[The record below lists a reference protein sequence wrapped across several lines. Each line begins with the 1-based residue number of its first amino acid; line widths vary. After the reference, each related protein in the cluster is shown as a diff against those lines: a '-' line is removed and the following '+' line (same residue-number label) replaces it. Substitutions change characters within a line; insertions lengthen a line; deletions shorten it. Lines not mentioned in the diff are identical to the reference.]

1 MQLNKNNQSLS
12 KESLM
17 AKQSIEKGKRY
28 GELVESQ
35 NTART
40 LALATWSVALC
51 VIAFATWSVVTQ
63 VDEIAKAK
71 GAVIPEGEK
80 QVLQSAIG
88 GKLKQ
93 ILVKEGQLVEK
104 GQPLVEFDATFQR
117 TALEELKSQQVTLLA
132 SIERMNALL
141 EEREPNLA
149 EFEVDY
155 PEIVSQQKAQLNAQ
169 KALYFQKRVVL
180 EKESEQISEQLR
192 SVEKSLPSYEKE
204 LDATKQELDILDK
217 GYEAGNISRLRVLEM
232 RQKLASIEQKIE
244 EARGK
249 KALLIKQADS
259 TEQKIEQLLA
269 EAKAK
274 VSDDRSKAVSDLS
287 ALNARVRSSQAK
299 LTNTMLVSPLQ
310 GLVQSLPSTQN
321 GGVIQPGGTVVE
333 IVPVGGKA
341 DFKARLSPRDIGFV
355 SVGQPTRIKIDAF
368 DYSRFGAL
376 QGTVESISP
385 TTSQSERGE
394 IYYEVVVS
402 VDTPY
407 FRDNPESF
415 SILPGM
421 TGEVDITTGEKSV
434 FQYLWKPIYTNVS
447 VAFGER

>member
-1 MQLNKNNQSLS
+1 MTKNP
-12 KESLM
+12 
-17 AKQSIEKGKRY
+17 IETGKRY

-51 VIAFATWSVVTQ
+51 VIAFVTWSVVTQ

-141 EEREPNLA
+141 DNREPNFG
-149 EFEVDY
+149 EFEIDF

-169 KALYFQKRVVL
+169 KGLYYQKRIVL
-180 EKESEQISEQLR
+180 EKDSEQIAEQLR
-192 SVEKSLPSYEKE
+192 VVEKSLPSYDKE
-204 LDATKQELDILDK
+204 LSATKQELNILEK
-217 GYEAGNISRLRVLEM
+217 GYKAGNISRLRVLEM

-249 KALLIKQADS
+249 KSVLIKQADS
-259 TEQKIEQLLA
+259 NEQKIEQLLA

-274 VSDDRSKAVSDLS
+274 VSEDRSKAVSDLS

-355 SVGQPTRIKIDAF
+355 NVGQPTRIKIDAF

-376 QGTVESISP
+376 KGEVESISP

-434 FQYLWKPIYTNVS
+434 FQYLWKPIYTNIS

>member
-1 MQLNKNNQSLS
+1 
-12 KESLM
+12 M
-17 AKQSIEKGKRY
+17 AKKTIETGKRY

-51 VIAFATWSVVTQ
+51 VIAFVTWSVVTQ

-141 EEREPNLA
+141 EDREPNFG
-149 EFEVDY
+149 EFEIDF

-169 KALYFQKRVVL
+169 KGLYYQKRIVL
-180 EKESEQISEQLR
+180 EKDSEQIAEQLR
-192 SVEKSLPSYEKE
+192 VVEKSLPSYDKE
-204 LDATKQELDILDK
+204 LNATKQELNILEK
-217 GYEAGNISRLRVLEM
+217 GNKAGNISRLRVLEM

-249 KALLIKQADS
+249 KSVLIKQADS
-259 TEQKIEQLLA
+259 NEQKIEQLLA

-355 SVGQPTRIKIDAF
+355 NVGQPTRIKIDAF

-376 QGTVESISP
+376 KGEVESISP

-402 VDTPY
+402 VETPY

-434 FQYLWKPIYTNVS
+434 FQYLWKPIYTNIS

>member
-1 MQLNKNNQSLS
+1 
-12 KESLM
+12 M
-17 AKQSIEKGKRY
+17 AKQPIEKGKRY

-132 SIERMNALL
+132 SVERMNALL
-141 EEREPNLA
+141 EDREPNLA

-180 EKESEQISEQLR
+180 EKESEQIAEQLR
-192 SVEKSLPSYEKE
+192 SVDKSLPSYEKE
-204 LDATKQELDILDK
+204 LNATKQELNILEK
-217 GYEAGNISRLRVLEM
+217 GYKAGNISRLRVLEM

-244 EARGK
+244 EAHGK
-249 KALLIKQADS
+249 KAVLIKQADS

-376 QGTVESISP
+376 KGEVESISP

-434 FQYLWKPIYTNVS
+434 FQYLWKPIYTNLS

>member
-1 MQLNKNNQSLS
+1 
-12 KESLM
+12 M
-17 AKQSIEKGKRY
+17 AKHPIDTGERY

-51 VIAFATWSVVTQ
+51 VIAFVTWSVVTQ

-132 SIERMNALL
+132 NIERMNALL
-141 EEREPNLA
+141 DDREPNFG

-155 PEIVSQQKAQLNAQ
+155 PQIVSQQKAQLNAQ
-169 KALYFQKRVVL
+169 KGLYYQKRIVL
-180 EKESEQISEQLR
+180 EKDSEQIAEQLR
-192 SVEKSLPSYEKE
+192 SVDKSLPSYEKE
-204 LDATKQELDILDK
+204 LNATKQELTILEK
-217 GYEAGNISRLRVLEM
+217 GYKAGNISRLRVLEM

-249 KALLIKQADS
+249 KSVLIKQADS
-259 TEQKIEQLLA
+259 NEQKIEQLLA
-269 EAKAK
+269 EAKAT

-299 LTNTMLVSPLQ
+299 LTNTTLVSPLQ

-355 SVGQPTRIKIDAF
+355 NVGQPTRIKIDAF

-376 QGTVESISP
+376 KGEVESISP

-402 VDTPY
+402 VETPY
-407 FRDNPESF
+407 FRNNPESF

-434 FQYLWKPIYTNVS
+434 FQYLWKPIYTNIS

>member
-1 MQLNKNNQSLS
+1 
-12 KESLM
+12 M
-17 AKQSIEKGKRY
+17 AKKPIETSKRY

-40 LALATWSVALC
+40 LTLATWSVALC
-51 VIAFATWSVVTQ
+51 VIAFVTWSVVTQ

-141 EEREPNLA
+141 DNREPNFG
-149 EFEVDY
+149 EFEIDF
-155 PEIVSQQKAQLNAQ
+155 PEIVSQQKEQLNAQ
-169 KALYFQKRVVL
+169 KGLYYQKRIVL
-180 EKESEQISEQLR
+180 EKDSEQIAEQLR
-192 SVEKSLPSYEKE
+192 SVDKSLPSYEKE
-204 LDATKQELDILDK
+204 LNATKQELTILEK
-217 GYEAGNISRLRVLEM
+217 GYKAGNISRLRVLEM

-249 KALLIKQADS
+249 KSVLIKQADS
-259 TEQKIEQLLA
+259 NEQKIEQLLA
-269 EAKAK
+269 EAKAT

-299 LTNTMLVSPLQ
+299 LTNTTLVSPLQ

-333 IVPVGGKA
+333 IVPVGGQA
-341 DFKARLSPRDIGFV
+341 AFKARLSPRDVGFV
-355 SVGQPTRIKIDAF
+355 NVGQPTRIKIDAF

-376 QGTVESISP
+376 KGEVESISP

-402 VDTPY
+402 VETPY

-434 FQYLWKPIYTNVS
+434 FQYLWKPIYTNIS

>member
-1 MQLNKNNQSLS
+1 
-12 KESLM
+12 M

-249 KALLIKQADS
+249 KAVLIKQADS

>member
-1 MQLNKNNQSLS
+1 
-12 KESLM
+12 M
-17 AKQSIEKGKRY
+17 AKQPIEKDKRY

-51 VIAFATWSVVTQ
+51 VIAFVTWSVVTQ

-80 QVLQSAIG
+80 QVLQSDIG

-141 EEREPNLA
+141 DDREPNFG
-149 EFEVDY
+149 EFEIDF

-169 KALYFQKRVVL
+169 KGLYYQKRIVL
-180 EKESEQISEQLR
+180 EKDSEQIAEQLR
-192 SVEKSLPSYEKE
+192 VVEKTLPSYDKE
-204 LDATKQELDILDK
+204 LNATKQELSILEK
-217 GYEAGNISRLRVLEM
+217 GYKAGNISRLRVLEM

-249 KALLIKQADS
+249 KSVLIKQADS
-259 TEQKIEQLLA
+259 NEQKIEQLLA

-355 SVGQPTRIKIDAF
+355 NVGQPTRIKIDAF

-376 QGTVESISP
+376 KGEVESISP

-402 VDTPY
+402 VETPY
-407 FRDNPESF
+407 FRDNPDSF

-434 FQYLWKPIYTNVS
+434 FQYLWKPIYTNIS

>member
-1 MQLNKNNQSLS
+1 
-12 KESLM
+12 M
-17 AKQSIEKGKRY
+17 AKKPIETGKRY

-51 VIAFATWSVVTQ
+51 VIAFVTWSVVTQ

-141 EEREPNLA
+141 DNREPNFG
-149 EFEVDY
+149 EFEIDF
-155 PEIVSQQKAQLNAQ
+155 PDIVSQQKAQLNAQ
-169 KALYFQKRVVL
+169 KGLYYQKRIVL
-180 EKESEQISEQLR
+180 EKDSEQIAEQLR
-192 SVEKSLPSYEKE
+192 VVEKSLPSYEKE
-204 LDATKQELDILDK
+204 LSATKQELNILEK
-217 GYEAGNISRLRVLEM
+217 GFKAGNISRLRVLEM

-249 KALLIKQADS
+249 KSVLIKQADS
-259 TEQKIEQLLA
+259 NEQKIEQLLA

-355 SVGQPTRIKIDAF
+355 NVGQPTRIKIDAF

-376 QGTVESISP
+376 RGEVESISP

-402 VDTPY
+402 VETPY

-434 FQYLWKPIYTNVS
+434 FQYLWKPIYTNIS

>member
-1 MQLNKNNQSLS
+1 
-12 KESLM
+12 M
-17 AKQSIEKGKRY
+17 AKKTIETGKRY

-51 VIAFATWSVVTQ
+51 VIAFVTWSVVTQ

-141 EEREPNLA
+141 DNREPNFG
-149 EFEVDY
+149 EFEIDY

-169 KALYFQKRVVL
+169 KGLYFQKRIVL
-180 EKESEQISEQLR
+180 EKDSEQIAEQLR

-204 LDATKQELDILDK
+204 LTATKQELNILER
-217 GYEAGNISRLRVLEM
+217 GYKAGNISRLRVLEM

-244 EARGK
+244 EAHGK
-249 KALLIKQADS
+249 KSVLIKQADS
-259 TEQKIEQLLA
+259 NEQKIEQLLA

-299 LTNTMLVSPLQ
+299 LTNTLLVSPLQ
-310 GLVQSLPSTQN
+310 GLVQSLPSTQD

-376 QGTVESISP
+376 KGEVESISP

-402 VDTPY
+402 IETPY

-434 FQYLWKPIYTNVS
+434 FQYLWKPIYTNIS

>member
-1 MQLNKNNQSLS
+1 
-12 KESLM
+12 M
-17 AKQSIEKGKRY
+17 AKKPIETGKRY

-51 VIAFATWSVVTQ
+51 VIAFVTWSVVTQ

-132 SIERMNALL
+132 SVERMNALL
-141 EEREPNLA
+141 EQREPNLA
-149 EFEVDY
+149 EFEIDY

-180 EKESEQISEQLR
+180 EKESEQIAEQLR
-192 SVEKSLPSYEKE
+192 SVDKSLPSYEKE
-204 LDATKQELDILDK
+204 LNATKQELNILEK
-217 GYEAGNISRLRVLEM
+217 GYKAGNISRLRVLEM

-249 KALLIKQADS
+249 KAVLVKQADS

-355 SVGQPTRIKIDAF
+355 NVGQPTRIKIYAF

-376 QGTVESISP
+376 KGEVESISP

-402 VDTPY
+402 VETPY

-434 FQYLWKPIYTNVS
+434 FQYLWKPIYTNIS

>member
-1 MQLNKNNQSLS
+1 
-12 KESLM
+12 M
-17 AKQSIEKGKRY
+17 AKKPIETGKRY

-51 VIAFATWSVVTQ
+51 VVAFVTWSVVTQ

-141 EEREPNLA
+141 DNREPNFG
-149 EFEVDY
+149 EFEIDY

-169 KALYFQKRVVL
+169 KGLYFQKRIVL
-180 EKESEQISEQLR
+180 EKDSEQIAEQLR

-204 LDATKQELDILDK
+204 LTATKQELNILER
-217 GYEAGNISRLRVLEM
+217 GYKAGNISRLRVLEM

-244 EARGK
+244 EAHGK
-249 KALLIKQADS
+249 KSVLIKQADS
-259 TEQKIEQLLA
+259 NEQKIEQLLA

-355 SVGQPTRIKIDAF
+355 NVGQPTRIKIDAF

-376 QGTVESISP
+376 KGEVESISP

-402 VDTPY
+402 VETPY

-434 FQYLWKPIYTNVS
+434 FQYLWKPIYTNIS

>member
-1 MQLNKNNQSLS
+1 
-12 KESLM
+12 M
-17 AKQSIEKGKRY
+17 AKKTIETGKRY

-51 VIAFATWSVVTQ
+51 VIAFVTWSVVTQ

-141 EEREPNLA
+141 ENREPNFG
-149 EFEVDY
+149 EFEIDF

-169 KALYFQKRVVL
+169 KGLYYQKRIVL
-180 EKESEQISEQLR
+180 EKDSEQIAEQLR
-192 SVEKSLPSYEKE
+192 VVEKSLPSYDKE
-204 LDATKQELDILDK
+204 LSATKQELNILEK
-217 GYEAGNISRLRVLEM
+217 GYKAGNISRLRVLEM

-249 KALLIKQADS
+249 KSVLIKQADS
-259 TEQKIEQLLA
+259 NEQKIEQLLA
-269 EAKAK
+269 EAKSK

-355 SVGQPTRIKIDAF
+355 NVGQPTRIKIDAF

-376 QGTVESISP
+376 KGEVESISP

-402 VDTPY
+402 VETPY

-434 FQYLWKPIYTNVS
+434 FQYLWKPIYTNIS

>member
-1 MQLNKNNQSLS
+1 
-12 KESLM
+12 
-17 AKQSIEKGKRY
+17 
-28 GELVESQ
+28 
-35 NTART
+35 
-40 LALATWSVALC
+40 
-51 VIAFATWSVVTQ
+51 
-63 VDEIAKAK
+63 
-71 GAVIPEGEK
+71 
-80 QVLQSAIG
+80 
-88 GKLKQ
+88 
-93 ILVKEGQLVEK
+93 
-104 GQPLVEFDATFQR
+104 
-117 TALEELKSQQVTLLA
+117 
-132 SIERMNALL
+132 
-141 EEREPNLA
+141 
-149 EFEVDY
+149 
-155 PEIVSQQKAQLNAQ
+155 
-169 KALYFQKRVVL
+169 
-180 EKESEQISEQLR
+180 
-192 SVEKSLPSYEKE
+192 
-204 LDATKQELDILDK
+204 
-217 GYEAGNISRLRVLEM
+217 M

-249 KALLIKQADS
+249 KSVLIKQADS
-259 TEQKIEQLLA
+259 NEQKIEQLLA

-341 DFKARLSPRDIGFV
+341 GFKARLSPRDIGFV
-355 SVGQPTRIKIDAF
+355 NVGQPTRIKIDAF

-376 QGTVESISP
+376 KGEVESISP

-402 VDTPY
+402 VETQY

-434 FQYLWKPIYTNVS
+434 FQYLWKPNIHQHQRCIWRKVTQRLITVS
-447 VAFGER
+447 LFRTIRETIILKGST

>member
-1 MQLNKNNQSLS
+1 
-12 KESLM
+12 M
-17 AKQSIEKGKRY
+17 AKQPIEKGKRY

-132 SIERMNALL
+132 SVERMNALL
-141 EEREPNLA
+141 EQREPNLA

-180 EKESEQISEQLR
+180 EKESEQIAEQLR
-192 SVEKSLPSYEKE
+192 SVEKALPSYEKE
-204 LDATKQELDILDK
+204 LNATKQELNILEK
-217 GYEAGNISRLRVLEM
+217 GYKSGNISRLRVLEM

-249 KALLIKQADS
+249 KSVLIRQADS
-259 TEQKIEQLLA
+259 NGQKIIQLLA

-376 QGTVESISP
+376 KGEVESISP

-407 FRDNPESF
+407 FRNNPESF

>member
-1 MQLNKNNQSLS
+1 MT
-12 KESLM
+12 
-17 AKQSIEKGKRY
+17 KQSTEEGKRY
-28 GELVESQ
+28 GELVESK

-40 LALATWSVALC
+40 LAMATWSVALC
-51 VIAFATWSVVTQ
+51 VIAFVIWSVVTQ

-80 QVLQSAIG
+80 QVLQSEIG

-117 TALEELKSQQVTLLA
+117 TALEELQSQQVTLLA

-141 EEREPNLA
+141 DNREPNFG
-149 EFEVDY
+149 EFEIDF

-169 KALYFQKRVVL
+169 KGLYFQKRIVL
-180 EKESEQISEQLR
+180 EKDSEQLAEQLR
-192 SVEKSLPSYEKE
+192 SVEKSLPSYTKE
-204 LDATKQELDILDK
+204 LNATKQELNILEK
-217 GYEAGNISRLRVLEM
+217 GYKAGNISRLRVLEM

-249 KALLIKQADS
+249 KSVLIKQADS
-259 TEQKIEQLLA
+259 NEQKIEQLLA

-274 VSDDRSKAVSDLS
+274 VSEDRSKAVSDLS

-376 QGTVESISP
+376 KGEVESISP

-402 VDTPY
+402 IETPY

>member
-1 MQLNKNNQSLS
+1 
-12 KESLM
+12 M
-17 AKQSIEKGKRY
+17 AKQPIETGKRY

-51 VIAFATWSVVTQ
+51 VVAFVTWSVVTQ

-141 EEREPNLA
+141 DNREPNFG
-149 EFEVDY
+149 EFEIDY

-169 KALYFQKRVVL
+169 KGLYFQKRIVL
-180 EKESEQISEQLR
+180 EKDSEQIAEQLR

-204 LDATKQELDILDK
+204 LNATKQELNILER
-217 GYEAGNISRLRVLEM
+217 GYTAGNISRLRVLEM

-244 EARGK
+244 ETHGK
-249 KALLIKQADS
+249 KSVLIKQADS
-259 TEQKIEQLLA
+259 NEQKIEQLLA

-299 LTNTMLVSPLQ
+299 LTNTLLVSPLQ

-333 IVPVGGKA
+333 IVPVGGQA

-376 QGTVESISP
+376 KGEVESISP

-402 VDTPY
+402 IETPY

-434 FQYLWKPIYTNVS
+434 FQYLWKPIYTNIS

>member
-1 MQLNKNNQSLS
+1 MLCLIIVNQ
-12 KESLM
+12 
-17 AKQSIEKGKRY
+17 
-28 GELVESQ
+28 
-35 NTART
+35 
-40 LALATWSVALC
+40 
-51 VIAFATWSVVTQ
+51 
-63 VDEIAKAK
+63 
-71 GAVIPEGEK
+71 
-80 QVLQSAIG
+80 
-88 GKLKQ
+88 
-93 ILVKEGQLVEK
+93 
-104 GQPLVEFDATFQR
+104 TFG
-117 TALEELKSQQVTLLA
+117 
-132 SIERMNALL
+132 
-141 EEREPNLA
+141 
-149 EFEVDY
+149 EFEIDF

-169 KALYFQKRVVL
+169 KGLYYQKRIVL
-180 EKESEQISEQLR
+180 EKDSEQIAEQLR
-192 SVEKSLPSYEKE
+192 SLEKSLPSYEKE
-204 LDATKQELDILDK
+204 LSATKQELNILEK
-217 GYEAGNISRLRVLEM
+217 GYKSGNISRLRVLEM

-249 KALLIKQADS
+249 KAVLIKQADGV
-259 TEQKIEQLLA
+259 EQKIGQLLA
-269 EAKAK
+269 EAKVK

-299 LTNTMLVSPLQ
+299 VTNTTLVSPLQ
-310 GLVQSLPSTQN
+310 GLVQSLPSTKN

-376 QGTVESISP
+376 KGMVESISP

-402 VDTPY
+402 VDVPY

>member
-1 MQLNKNNQSLS
+1 
-12 KESLM
+12 M
-17 AKQSIEKGKRY
+17 AKKPIETGKRY

-51 VIAFATWSVVTQ
+51 VIAFVTWSVVTQ

-141 EEREPNLA
+141 DNREPNFG
-149 EFEVDY
+149 EFEIDF

-169 KALYFQKRVVL
+169 KGLYYQKRIVL
-180 EKESEQISEQLR
+180 EKDSEQIAEQLR
-192 SVEKSLPSYEKE
+192 VVEKSLPSYDKE
-204 LDATKQELDILDK
+204 LSATKQELNILEK

-249 KALLIKQADS
+249 KSVLIKQADS
-259 TEQKIEQLLA
+259 NEQKIEQLLA

-274 VSDDRSKAVSDLS
+274 VSEDRSKAVSDLS

-355 SVGQPTRIKIDAF
+355 NVGQPTRIKIDAF

-376 QGTVESISP
+376 KGEVESISP

-402 VDTPY
+402 VETPY

-434 FQYLWKPIYTNVS
+434 FQYLWKPIYTNIS

>member
-1 MQLNKNNQSLS
+1 
-12 KESLM
+12 M
-17 AKQSIEKGKRY
+17 AKQPIEKGKRY

-40 LALATWSVALC
+40 LAMATWSVALC

-80 QVLQSAIG
+80 QILQSAIG

-132 SIERMNALL
+132 SVERMNALL
-141 EEREPNLA
+141 EQREPNLA

-180 EKESEQISEQLR
+180 EKESEQIAEQLR
-192 SVEKSLPSYEKE
+192 SVEKSLPSYERE
-204 LDATKQELDILDK
+204 LSATKQELNILEK
-217 GYEAGNISRLRVLEM
+217 GYKAGNISRLRVLEM
-232 RQKLASIEQKIE
+232 SQKLASIEQKIE

-249 KALLIKQADS
+249 KSVLIRQADS
-259 TEQKIEQLLA
+259 NDQKIEQLLA

-333 IVPVGGKA
+333 IVPVGGEA

-376 QGTVESISP
+376 KGEVESISP

>member
-1 MQLNKNNQSLS
+1 MANN
-12 KESLM
+12 E
-17 AKQSIEKGKRY
+17 Y
-28 GELVESQ
+28 GELVESKA
-35 NTART
+35 TARS
-40 LALATWSVALC
+40 LAVATWAVAVC
-51 VIAFATWSVVTQ
+51 VVAFFVWALMTQ

-71 GAVIPEGEK
+71 GSVIPEGEK

-104 GQPLVEFDATFQR
+104 GQQLVEFDATFQR

-132 SIERMNALL
+132 SVERMNALL
-141 EEREPNLA
+141 DNREPNFG
-149 EFEVDY
+149 EFEIDF

-169 KALYFQKRVVL
+169 KGLYFQKRIVI
-180 EKESEQISEQLR
+180 EKDSEQIAEQLR
-192 SVEKSLPSYEKE
+192 SVEKSLPSYQKE
-204 LDATKQELDILDK
+204 LNATKQELNILEK
-217 GYEAGNISRLRVLEM
+217 GYKAGNISRLRVLEM

-249 KALLIKQADS
+249 KSVLIKQAAS
-259 TEQKIEQLLA
+259 NEQKIEQLLA

-274 VSDDRSKAVSDLS
+274 VSEDRSKAVSDLS

-333 IVPVGGKA
+333 IVPIGGKA

-376 QGTVESISP
+376 KGEVESISP

-402 VDTPY
+402 IETPY
-407 FRDNPESF
+407 FRNNPESF

>member
-1 MQLNKNNQSLS
+1 MT
-12 KESLM
+12 
-17 AKQSIEKGKRY
+17 KQSIEKGKRY

-132 SIERMNALL
+132 SVERMNALL
-141 EEREPNLA
+141 EQREPNLA

-180 EKESEQISEQLR
+180 EKESEQIAEQLR
-192 SVEKSLPSYEKE
+192 SVEKALPSYEKE
-204 LDATKQELDILDK
+204 LNATKQELNILEK
-217 GYEAGNISRLRVLEM
+217 GYKSGNISRLRVLEM

-249 KALLIKQADS
+249 KAVLIKQADS

-376 QGTVESISP
+376 KGEVESISP

-402 VDTPY
+402 VETPY

-434 FQYLWKPIYTNVS
+434 FQYLWKPIYTNIS

>member
-1 MQLNKNNQSLS
+1 
-12 KESLM
+12 M
-17 AKQSIEKGKRY
+17 AKKTIETGKRY

-51 VIAFATWSVVTQ
+51 VIAFVTWSVVTQ

-88 GKLKQ
+88 GKLKK

-141 EEREPNLA
+141 DNREPNFG
-149 EFEVDY
+149 EFEIDF

-169 KALYFQKRVVL
+169 KALYFQKRIVL
-180 EKESEQISEQLR
+180 EKDSEQIAEQLR
-192 SVEKSLPSYEKE
+192 SVEKSLPSYMKE
-204 LDATKQELDILDK
+204 LGATKQELSILEK
-217 GYEAGNISRLRVLEM
+217 GYKAGNISRLRVLEM

-249 KALLIKQADS
+249 KSVLMKQADS
-259 TEQKIEQLLA
+259 NDQKIQQLLA
-269 EAKAK
+269 EEQAK

-287 ALNARVRSSQAK
+287 ALNARVRSSEAK
-299 LTNTMLVSPLQ
+299 LTNTLLVSPLQ

-355 SVGQPTRIKIDAF
+355 NVGQPTRIKIDAF

-376 QGTVESISP
+376 KGEVESISP

-402 VDTPY
+402 VETPY

-434 FQYLWKPIYTNVS
+434 FQYLWKPIYTNIS

>member
-1 MQLNKNNQSLS
+1 MANN
-12 KESLM
+12 E
-17 AKQSIEKGKRY
+17 Y
-28 GELVESQ
+28 GELVESKA
-35 NTART
+35 TARS
-40 LALATWSVALC
+40 LAVATWAVAVC
-51 VIAFATWSVVTQ
+51 VVAFFVWALMTQ

-71 GAVIPEGEK
+71 GSVIPEGEK

-104 GQPLVEFDATFQR
+104 GQQLVEFDATFQR

-132 SIERMNALL
+132 SVERMNALL
-141 EEREPNLA
+141 DNREPNFG
-149 EFEVDY
+149 EFEIDF

-169 KALYFQKRVVL
+169 KGLYFQKRIVI
-180 EKESEQISEQLR
+180 EKDSEQIAEQLR
-192 SVEKSLPSYEKE
+192 SVEKSLPSYQKE
-204 LDATKQELDILDK
+204 LNATKQELNILEK
-217 GYEAGNISRLRVLEM
+217 GYKAGNISRLRVLEM

-249 KALLIKQADS
+249 KSVLIKQAAS
-259 TEQKIEQLLA
+259 NELKIEQLLA

-274 VSDDRSKAVSDLS
+274 VSEDRSKAVSDLS

-333 IVPVGGKA
+333 IVPIGGKA

-376 QGTVESISP
+376 KGEVESISP

-402 VDTPY
+402 VETPY
-407 FRDNPESF
+407 FRNNPESF

>member
-1 MQLNKNNQSLS
+1 
-12 KESLM
+12 M

-204 LDATKQELDILDK
+204 LDATKQELDILEK

>member
-1 MQLNKNNQSLS
+1 
-12 KESLM
+12 M
-17 AKQSIEKGKRY
+17 AKHPIDFSKRY

-51 VIAFATWSVVTQ
+51 VIAFVTWSVVTQ

-93 ILVKEGQLVEK
+93 ILVKEGQLVEV

-141 EEREPNLA
+141 DDRAPNFG

-155 PEIVSQQKAQLNAQ
+155 PQIVSQQKAQLNAQ
-169 KALYFQKRVVL
+169 KGLYFQKRIVL
-180 EKESEQISEQLR
+180 EKDSEQIAEQLR
-192 SVEKSLPSYEKE
+192 SVDNSLPSYEKE
-204 LDATKQELDILDK
+204 LNATKQELTILEK
-217 GYEAGNISRLRVLEM
+217 GYKAGNISRLRVLEM

-249 KALLIKQADS
+249 KSVLIKQADS
-259 TEQKIEQLLA
+259 NEQKIEQLLA
-269 EAKAK
+269 EAKAE

-299 LTNTMLVSPLQ
+299 LTNTTLVSPLQ

-355 SVGQPTRIKIDAF
+355 NVGQPTRIKIDAF

-376 QGTVESISP
+376 KGEVESISP

-402 VDTPY
+402 VETPY

-434 FQYLWKPIYTNVS
+434 FQYLWKPIYTNIS

>member
-1 MQLNKNNQSLS
+1 
-12 KESLM
+12 M
-17 AKQSIEKGKRY
+17 AKKSIETGKRY

-51 VIAFATWSVVTQ
+51 VIAFVTWSVVTQ

-141 EEREPNLA
+141 DNREPNFG
-149 EFEVDY
+149 EFEIDF

-169 KALYFQKRVVL
+169 KGLYYQKRIVL
-180 EKESEQISEQLR
+180 EKDSEQIAEQLR
-192 SVEKSLPSYEKE
+192 VVEKSLPSYDKE
-204 LDATKQELDILDK
+204 LSATKQELNILEK
-217 GYEAGNISRLRVLEM
+217 GYKAGNISRLRVLEM

-249 KALLIKQADS
+249 KSVLIKQADS
-259 TEQKIEQLLA
+259 NEQKIEQLLA

-341 DFKARLSPRDIGFV
+341 NFKARLSPRDIGFV
-355 SVGQPTRIKIDAF
+355 NVGQPTRIKIDAF

-376 QGTVESISP
+376 KGEVESISP

-402 VDTPY
+402 VETPY

-434 FQYLWKPIYTNVS
+434 FQYLWKPIYTNIS

>member
-1 MQLNKNNQSLS
+1 
-12 KESLM
+12 M
-17 AKQSIEKGKRY
+17 AKHPIDTGERY

-51 VIAFATWSVVTQ
+51 VIAFVTWSVVTQ

-132 SIERMNALL
+132 NIERMNALL
-141 EEREPNLA
+141 DDREPNFG

-155 PEIVSQQKAQLNAQ
+155 PQIVSQQKAQLNAQ
-169 KALYFQKRVVL
+169 KGLYYQKRIVL
-180 EKESEQISEQLR
+180 EKDSEQIAEQLR
-192 SVEKSLPSYEKE
+192 SVDKSLPSYEKE
-204 LDATKQELDILDK
+204 LNATKQELTILEK
-217 GYEAGNISRLRVLEM
+217 GYKAGNISRLRVLEM

-249 KALLIKQADS
+249 KSVLIKQADS
-259 TEQKIEQLLA
+259 NEQKIEQLLA
-269 EAKAK
+269 EAKAT

-299 LTNTMLVSPLQ
+299 LTNTTLVSPLQ

-333 IVPVGGKA
+333 IVPVGGQA
-341 DFKARLSPRDIGFV
+341 AFKARLSPRDVGFV
-355 SVGQPTRIKIDAF
+355 NVGQPTRIKIDAF

-376 QGTVESISP
+376 KGEVESISP

-434 FQYLWKPIYTNVS
+434 FQYLWKPIYTNIS

>member
-1 MQLNKNNQSLS
+1 
-12 KESLM
+12 M
-17 AKQSIEKGKRY
+17 AKQPIEKSKRY

-63 VDEIAKAK
+63 VDEIAKAQ

-132 SIERMNALL
+132 SVERMNALL
-141 EEREPNLA
+141 EQREPNLD
-149 EFEVDY
+149 EFKVDY

-180 EKESEQISEQLR
+180 EKESEQIAEQLR
-192 SVEKSLPSYEKE
+192 SVDKSLPSYEKE
-204 LDATKQELDILDK
+204 LTATKQELNILEK
-217 GYEAGNISRLRVLEM
+217 GYKAGNISRLRVLEM

-310 GLVQSLPSTQN
+310 GLVQSLPNTQN
-321 GGVIQPGGTVVE
+321 GGVIQPGGIVVE

-376 QGTVESISP
+376 KGVVESISP

-402 VDTPY
+402 IETPY

>member
-1 MQLNKNNQSLS
+1 
-12 KESLM
+12 M
-17 AKQSIEKGKRY
+17 AKQPIEKGKRY

-132 SIERMNALL
+132 SVERMNALL
-141 EEREPNLA
+141 EQREPNLA

-155 PEIVSQQKAQLNAQ
+155 PQIVSQQKAQLNAQ

-180 EKESEQISEQLR
+180 EKESEQIAEQLH

-204 LDATKQELDILDK
+204 LNATKQELNILEK

-249 KALLIKQADS
+249 KAVLIKQADS

-274 VSDDRSKAVSDLS
+274 VSADRSKAVSDLS

-376 QGTVESISP
+376 KGEVESISP

-402 VDTPY
+402 VETPY

>member
-1 MQLNKNNQSLS
+1 
-12 KESLM
+12 M
-17 AKQSIEKGKRY
+17 AKHPIDTGERY

-51 VIAFATWSVVTQ
+51 VVAFATWSVLTQ

-141 EEREPNLA
+141 DDREPNFG

-155 PEIVSQQKAQLNAQ
+155 PQIVSQQKAQLSAQ
-169 KALYFQKRVVL
+169 KGLYFQKRIVL
-180 EKESEQISEQLR
+180 EKDSEQLAEQLR
-192 SVEKSLPSYEKE
+192 SVDKSLPSYEKE
-204 LDATKQELDILDK
+204 LNATKQELTILEK
-217 GYEAGNISRLRVLEM
+217 GYKAGNISRLRVLEM

-249 KALLIKQADS
+249 KSVLIKQADS
-259 TEQKIEQLLA
+259 NEQKIEQLLA
-269 EAKAK
+269 EAKAT

-299 LTNTMLVSPLQ
+299 LTNTTLVSPLQ

-355 SVGQPTRIKIDAF
+355 NVGQPTRIKIDAF

-376 QGTVESISP
+376 KGEVESISP

-402 VDTPY
+402 VETPY
-407 FRDNPESF
+407 FRNNPESF

-434 FQYLWKPIYTNVS
+434 FQYLWKPIYTNIS

>member
-1 MQLNKNNQSLS
+1 MDNKSNDQV
-12 KESLM
+12 KH
-17 AKQSIEKGKRY
+17 Y
-28 GELVESQ
+28 GELVESK
-35 NTART
+35 NTARS
-40 LALATWSVALC
+40 LMMVTWSVALC
-51 VIAFATWSVVTQ
+51 VAIFVTWSVVTQ

-80 QVLQSAIG
+80 QVLQSDIG
-88 GKLKQ
+88 GKLKR
-93 ILVKEGQLVEK
+93 ILVKEGQFVEK
-104 GQPLVEFDATFQR
+104 GQPLVEFDATFQQ
-117 TALEELKSQQVTLLA
+117 TALEELTAQQVTLRM

-141 EEREPNLA
+141 DNREPNFG
-149 EFEVDY
+149 EFEIEFPD
-155 PEIVSQQKAQLNAQ
+155 IVSQQKAQLNAQ
-169 KALYFQKRVVL
+169 KGLFYQKRIVL
-180 EKESEQISEQLR
+180 EKDSEQIAEQLR
-192 SVEKSLPSYEKE
+192 AVEKSLPSYDKE
-204 LDATKQELDILDK
+204 LNATKLELNILEK
-217 GYEAGNISRLRVLEM
+217 GYKAGNISRLRVLEM

-249 KALLIKQADS
+249 KSVLIKQADS
-259 TEQKIEQLLA
+259 NEQKIEQLLA

-355 SVGQPTRIKIDAF
+355 NVGQPTRIKIDAF

-376 QGTVESISP
+376 KGEVESISP

-402 VDTPY
+402 VETPY

-434 FQYLWKPIYTNVS
+434 FQYLWKPIYTNIS

>member
-1 MQLNKNNQSLS
+1 
-12 KESLM
+12 M
-17 AKQSIEKGKRY
+17 AKQPIEKGKRY

-51 VIAFATWSVVTQ
+51 VIAFTTWSVVTQ

-132 SIERMNALL
+132 SVERMNALL
-141 EEREPNLA
+141 EQREPNLA

-180 EKESEQISEQLR
+180 EKESEQIAEQLR
-192 SVEKSLPSYEKE
+192 SVDKSLPSYEKE
-204 LDATKQELDILDK
+204 LNATKQELNILEK
-217 GYEAGNISRLRVLEM
+217 GYKAGNISRLRVLEM

-244 EARGK
+244 EAHGK
-249 KALLIKQADS
+249 KAVLIKQADS

-376 QGTVESISP
+376 KGEVESISP

>member
-1 MQLNKNNQSLS
+1 
-12 KESLM
+12 M

-132 SIERMNALL
+132 SVERMNALL
-141 EEREPNLA
+141 EQREPNLA

-155 PEIVSQQKAQLNAQ
+155 PQIVSQQKAQLNAQ

-180 EKESEQISEQLR
+180 EKESEQIAEQLH

-204 LDATKQELDILDK
+204 LNATKQELNILEK

-249 KALLIKQADS
+249 KAVLIKQADS

-274 VSDDRSKAVSDLS
+274 VSEDRSKAVSDLS

-376 QGTVESISP
+376 KGEVESISP

-402 VDTPY
+402 VETPY

-434 FQYLWKPIYTNVS
+434 FQYLWKPIYTNIS

>member
-1 MQLNKNNQSLS
+1 MKNN
-12 KESLM
+12 E
-17 AKQSIEKGKRY
+17 Y
-28 GELVESQ
+28 GELIELQATERSL
-35 NTART
+35 T
-40 LALATWSVALC
+40 LVTWSVAVCL
-51 VIAFATWSVVTQ
+51 VLFIGWSLITQ

-71 GAVIPEGEK
+71 GAVIPEGER
-80 QVLQSAIG
+80 QVLQSDIG
-88 GKLKQ
+88 GKLKG

-104 GQPLVEFDATFQR
+104 GQALVEFDATFQK
-117 TALEELKSQQVTLLA
+117 TALEELKAQQVTLQA

-141 EEREPNLA
+141 EQREPNLA
-149 EFEVDY
+149 QFETDY
-155 PEIVSQQKAQLNAQ
+155 PDIVSQQKAQLNAQ
-169 KALYFQKRVVL
+169 KALFLQKRVVL
-180 EKESEQISEQLR
+180 EKESERIAEELH
-192 SVEKSLPSYEKE
+192 SVEKSFPSYQKE
-204 LDATKQELDILDK
+204 LTATKQELNILEK
-217 GYEAGNISRLRVLEM
+217 AYKTNNVSRLRVLEM
-232 RQKLASIEQKIE
+232 RQKLAGIEQKIE

-249 KALLIKQADS
+249 KAILIKQADS
-259 TEQKIEQLLA
+259 NDQKIEQLLA

-287 ALNARVRSSQAK
+287 ALNARVRSGEAK
-299 LTNTMLVSPLQ
+299 LTNTMLVSPVQ
-310 GLVQSLPSTQN
+310 GLVQSLPATKD

-355 SVGQPTRIKIDAF
+355 TVGQPARIKIDAF

-376 QGTVESISP
+376 EGAVESISP
-385 TTSQSERGE
+385 TTSQSQKGE
-394 IYYEVVVS
+394 VFYEVVVS
-402 VDTPY
+402 IDKSF